1 MEFKYKIDHPNPQ
14 SRREECQ
21 KVLDQF
27 PEKIPVICEKD
38 IRSSIPQCPKQKFL
52 VEIDLPFYKFQEMLR
67 YKIQLTKESSLFTLV
82 GGKHSVS
89 TDMLMGDV
97 YKKYK
102 DPEDGFL
109 YIIYSSELTW
119 G

>member
-1 MEFKYKIDHPNPQ
+1 
-14 SRREECQ
+14 
-21 KVLDQF
+21 
-27 PEKIPVICEKD
+27 
-38 IRSSIPQCPKQKFL
+38 
-52 VEIDLPFYKFQEMLR
+52 MLR

-102 DPEDGFL
+102 DPEDGLL

>member
-1 MEFKYKIDHPNPQ
+1 MEFKYKLDNPNSQ

-21 KVLDQF
+21 RILDEF

-38 IRSSIPQCPKQKFL
+38 IRSSIPHCPKNKFL
-52 VEIDLPFYKFQEMLR
+52 VEIDLPFCKFQEMLR
-67 YKIQLTKESSLFTLV
+67 FKIQLTKESSLFILV
-82 GGKHSVS
+82 GGKYSVS
-89 TDMLMGDV
+89 TDMLMGDI

-102 DPEDGFL
+102 DEEDGFL